1 MNSILTGDRR
11 RMLRAGFTRTVVAAA
26 FAAITAPSAFAQ
38 LNRTGPVGPLGYP
51 EWYQDK
57 SGLTLEFC
65 DNRTQA
71 ELEGGW
77 CVLLPPDLATG
88 AAPETRTGSPVN
100 FADEHFYYLVNAGA
114 AGVTTSGSQPF
125 RVLLVAAIEGA
136 FGGGPVKAGDEMVFA
151 RLRVRVDP
159 VPYSGTYTVYTPFG
173 KRVFE
178 DQVAGDRLF
187 VTDDVGLTVGN
198 FQEALNGS
206 IYPFLVP
213 SATPGGPELPP
224 VSATNPTPDTN
235 PLHFGGGAPTPYP
248 GNGRRYIGDPARIG
262 PITGSVANFTADGI
276 ADPHLFRID
285 VSGPDVP
292 GGHQTIYQT
301 VDFTVSGRI
310 FEGAMPGNVTIDRT
324 SYSRGGTTG
333 DKVDVF
339 ATATPITKGRVPGE
353 ASTPPIPS
361 SLVYYNAACKPTLDL
376 AGNPGAPYQAPA
388 NAAKVTLL
396 NRGTTFFG
404 QYGTLPN
411 GLDGCL
417 EANATTTNGQA
428 TTVYMPLHLSDQL
441 TISDATFDA
450 TAQTLTVHATSSDAT
465 VGQDGVTPIQTL
477 TVPGFGNLTNGQL
490 VVGQV
495 LAVPATIAVTS
506 SGGGSNTHQV
516 TTGVPSA
523 AGTGTTTTTPPA
535 QPVAP
540 IATNVAAATIENQ
553 PTTFTLTTDTTM
565 TVALVTNPVLG
576 TATVS
581 GGTVTYTP
589 NLNASGNDAFAYT
602 LQSAGL
608 TSNTATVTI
617 AIAPVNNAPTAV
629 AESMNAIA
637 GVANNF
643 NLLGND
649 TDPDG
654 QADLASIVV
663 DSADARLGT
672 VTSSGGTVTFTPQ
685 AQAAG
690 ATDIFVTYHAVD
702 RTGTASPSVS
712 DNVRVFASESIV
724 PSKWQYTTSQNR
736 WVVTGTVSPNQAQTM
751 TITYA
756 SGSYN
761 VWNTAQ
767 SKFACT
773 GNPTGQLV
781 GKAVTDGTATWT
793 FDQGGTNPNSILNP
807 TNSNNN
813 AVSPDGRT
821 KTSFWCTTPTLRI
834 TSSATGAS
842 VTTSAV
848 QIK

>member
-1 MNSILTGDRR
+1 MKSIITGDRR
-11 RMLRAGFTRTVVAAA
+11 RTMRAGLTRAVLAAA
-26 FAAITAPSAFAQ
+26 FAATTASAAFAQ

-77 CVLLPPDLATG
+77 CVLLPPDLPSG
-88 AAPETRTGSPVN
+88 AAPESRTGSPVN

-114 AGVTTSGSQPF
+114 AGVAAQAAQPF
-125 RVLLVAAIEGA
+125 KVSLVAAIEGA

-151 RLRVRVDP
+151 RLRVRLDP

-187 VTDDVGLTVGN
+187 VTEDVGLTVGN

-206 IYPFLVP
+206 IWPFLVP

-224 VSATNPTPDTN
+224 VSATNPAPDTN
-235 PLHFGGGAPTPYP
+235 PAHFGGGAPTPYP

-276 ADPHLFRID
+276 ADPHLFRVD

-292 GGHQTIYQT
+292 GGRATVYQT

-310 FEGAMPGNVTIDRT
+310 FEGAMPGNLTIERT

-333 DKVDVF
+333 DKADVF
-339 ATATPITKGRVPGE
+339 ATSTPITKGRIPGE
-353 ASTPPIPS
+353 ATTPPIPS

-376 AGNPGAPYQAPA
+376 AGNPGPPYQAPA

-404 QYGTLPN
+404 QYGTLPT
-411 GLDGCL
+411 GLDGCI
-417 EANATTTNGQA
+417 EANATTTDGQA
-428 TTVYMPLHLSDQL
+428 TTVYTPVHLTDQI
-441 TISDATFDA
+441 TIGDAIYDA
-450 TAQTLTVHATSSDAT
+450 AAQTLTVRATSSDAT
-465 VGQDGVTPIQTL
+465 VAQDGVTPIQTL

-490 VVGQV
+490 VVNQV

-506 SGGGSNTHQV
+506 SGGGSNTRQV

-523 AGTGTTTTTPPA
+523 SGGGTTTTTPPP
-535 QPVAP
+535 PVAP

-553 PTTFTLTTDTTM
+553 PTTFALTDDTTV
-565 TVALVTNPVLG
+565 TVVLVTNPVLG
-576 TATVS
+576 TASVS

-589 NLNASGNDAFAYT
+589 NVNASGNDAFAYT
-602 LQSAGL
+602 LQKAGL

-617 AIAPVNNAPTAV
+617 AIAPVNNPPTAV
-629 AESMNAIA
+629 AETVNAIA
-637 GVANNF
+637 GIANTF

-649 TDPDG
+649 LDPDG
-654 QADLASIVV
+654 QADLASIVI
-663 DSADARLGT
+663 DSAVGLGT
-672 VTSSGGTVTFTPQ
+672 VTVSGGTVTFTPQ
-685 AQAAG
+685 PS
-690 ATDIFVTYHAVD
+690 ATDLTLMYHAVD
-702 RTGTASPSVS
+702 RAGAASPSVS
-712 DNVRVFASESIV
+712 DTVRVFASESIV
-724 PSKWQYTTSQNR
+724 PSRWQYTTNQSR

-756 SGSYN
+756 SGTYN
-761 VWNTAQ
+761 VWNASQ
-767 SKFACT
+767 NRFACT
-773 GNPTGQLV
+773 GAVDTQQILI

-793 FDQGGTNPNSILNP
+793 LDQGGTNPNSIQNP
-807 TNSNNN
+807 TNSNHN
-813 AVSPDGRT
+813 AVSPDGKS